1 MDIANVNSVV
11 LSAKIQAKADAGG
24 YKVAVVDKLLSK
36 AIEKLIRAK
45 PLWKFVV
52 TDVDIGIESARAT
65 GFEVFEDGQC
75 LGKVYKTYTRSDY
88 RIAVENHRISESR
101 TRRSAYSTSNPDKA
115 VTAVKK
121 MFYKMN
127 LSERSKKQ
135 AAEAERMVRDV
146 VWTKQRS
153 VQNLEGE
160 IAGHAK
166 RWALGDGY
174 SAFLQYVNEKD
185 RRILETIDKKE
196 AAFSE
201 MLTVDDISKAY
212 EKYKAS
218 LVIVEGNNF
227 IIKRGEHVG
236 LVSANDL
243 SDDMK
248 AKIGMLK
255 LVQDQQFV
263 STVGARVSV
272 ESYIVLDGANDDDGN

>member
-11 LSAKIQAKADAGG
+11 LSAKMQAKADAGG

-52 TDVDIGIESARAT
+52 TDVDGGIESARAT

-75 LGKVYKTYTRSDY
+75 LGKVYKTYTRNDY
-88 RIAVENHRISESR
+88 RIAVENHRIAETR

-174 SAFLQYVNEKD
+174 SAFLQYVNESN
-185 RRILETIDKKE
+185 RHILETIDKKE

-212 EKYKAS
+212 EKDRAS

-227 IIKRGEHVG
+227 IIKRGENVG

>member
-1 MDIANVNSVV
+1 MDITNVNSVV
-11 LSAKIQAKADAGG
+11 LSAKMQAKADAGG

-52 TDVDIGIESARAT
+52 TDVDGGIESARAV

-75 LGKVYKTYTRSDY
+75 LGKVYKTYTRNDY
-88 RIAVENHRISESR
+88 RIAVENHRIAENR

-212 EKYKAS
+212 EKDKAS

-272 ESYIVLDGANDDDGN
+272 ESYIVLDGADDDDGN

>member
-1 MDIANVNSVV
+1 
-11 LSAKIQAKADAGG
+11 
-24 YKVAVVDKLLSK
+24 
-36 AIEKLIRAK
+36 
-45 PLWKFVV
+45 
-52 TDVDIGIESARAT
+52 
-65 GFEVFEDGQC
+65 
-75 LGKVYKTYTRSDY
+75 
-88 RIAVENHRISESR
+88 
-101 TRRSAYSTSNPDKA
+101 
-115 VTAVKK
+115 

-212 EKYKAS
+212 EKDKAS

-272 ESYIVLDGANDDDGN
+272 ESYIVLDGANDDDRN

>member
-1 MDIANVNSVV
+1 MDITNVNSVV
-11 LSAKIQAKADAGG
+11 LSTKIQAKADAGG

-52 TDVDIGIESARAT
+52 TDIEGTESAKAV

-75 LGKVYKTYTRSDY
+75 LGKVYRTYARSDY
-88 RIAVENHRISESR
+88 RIAVENHRIAETR

-135 AAEAERMVRDV
+135 ATEAERMVRDV

-174 SAFLQYVNEKD
+174 SAFLQYINESD
-185 RRILETIDKKE
+185 RRVLETIDKKE
-196 AAFSE
+196 VAFSE
-201 MLTVDDISKAY
+201 MLTVSYISDAY
-212 EKYKAS
+212 EKDKAS

-227 IIKRGEHVG
+227 IIKRGENVG
-236 LVSANDL
+236 LISANDL

-255 LVQDQQFV
+255 LVEDQQFV

-272 ESYIVLDGANDDDGN
+272 ESYIVLDGADDDDGN